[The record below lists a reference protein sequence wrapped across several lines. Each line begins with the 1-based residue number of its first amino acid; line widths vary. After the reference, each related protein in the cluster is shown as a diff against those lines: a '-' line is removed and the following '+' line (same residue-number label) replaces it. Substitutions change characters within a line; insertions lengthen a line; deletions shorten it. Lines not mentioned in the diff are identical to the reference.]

1 MARRSFL
8 TLSGVATVGLSGWFT
23 GGAVANQTQSTDSGY
38 GATGYGETTY
48 GSV

>member
-8 TLSGVATVGLSGWFT
+8 TLSGVATAGLSGWFT
-23 GGAVANQTQSTDSGY
+23 GGVAANQTQSTDSGY
-38 GATGYGETTY
+38 GAAGYGQSTY